1 MRLVVLYAYS
11 TLGSFSIHLPF
22 ALSRLAQA
30 VEDNA
35 IAYFGLTVALRRVG
49 GGEPVGDL
57 VFGAE
62 VRYLLAKLVPLSE
75 MMV

>member
-11 TLGSFSIHLPF
+11 TLGSFSIHLLF

-49 GGEPVGDL
+49 EPVGDL